1 MLVGRGAGDM
11 RVLVLHSGGM
21 DSTTCLYEAHRG
33 GAEVFSL
40 GVDYGQRLSVE
51 LMYAQRQ
58 CDALGIERSVVS
70 VSWRKPERVIPLNR
84 TVDEMRAS
92 ISPAFLPA
100 RNAILLS
107 LACAHASGISA
118 DEVHTGLNCIDFSGY
133 PDCTVE
139 FFRSF
144 TTMMNIANPQGPKL
158 EHIPP
163 ASNREDSQ
171 RPKATLVAPLLNL
184 SKVEI
189 AKMARGL
196 GIGENDTWSCYRPQI
211 TSAGI
216 VPCRACDACRLHDH
230 AWRAIEAS

>member
-1 MLVGRGAGDM
+1 M

-70 VSWRKPERVIPLNR
+70 VSWRKPEREIPLNR

-107 LACAHASGISA
+107 LACAHASGIFA

-139 FFRSF
+139 FFCSF
-144 TTMMNIANPQGPKL
+144 TAMMKIANPQGPK
-158 EHIPP
+158 
-163 ASNREDSQ
+163 
-171 RPKATLVAPLLNL
+171 LVAPLLNL
-184 SKVEI
+184 SKIEI
-189 AKMARGL
+189 AKMARRL

-211 TSAGI
+211 TSEGV

-230 AWRAIEAS
+230 AWRAIEAP

>member
-1 MLVGRGAGDM
+1 M

-158 EHIPP
+158 
-163 ASNREDSQ
+163 
-171 RPKATLVAPLLNL
+171 VAPLLNL